1 MHAYT
6 QRARLLQS
14 NMFGLTRAQL
24 AQMLAETEW
33 GDKSKR
39 YFLNRE
45 EEHVGGLKAATAIW
59 SVAVHTRQRVLTDLV
74 QGTEMW
80 NWPCSGT
87 W

>member
-1 MHAYT
+1 MHRRSELGCCILT
-6 QRARLLQS
+6 L
-14 NMFGLTRAQL
+14 FGLIRAQL

-59 SVAVHTRQRVLTDLV
+59 SVAVHT
-74 QGTEMW
+74 
-80 NWPCSGT
+80 
-87 W
+87 